1 MLNKINID
9 DKAVP
14 FILLL
19 LLVISFGLLIPKLG
33 FYWDDW
39 PVIYM
44 THTQG
49 NAGFWDFYQYDRPFS
64 AWTFIVSAPILGTRP
79 IGWHIFSLILRW
91 ITVVFVWLSLRKI
104 WPDKPR
110 QIFWIALLFSVYPIF
125 NQQSVAVAYSQHWIC
140 YLFYFISIYLML
152 LSQER
157 KRFFYPLIFLSA
169 SFSLIQM
176 FTMEYFLGLE
186 LFRPFILWAYHSY
199 NGDRTNRL
207 TIFKK
212 VFSSGWPFVALLG
225 VYVVWR
231 VFFLELAG
239 TDPNNPILLKQLF
252 HSPIQTLIDLLQ
264 KAVQDFIY
272 FLTSWFVTISPADI
286 DLRRPFFVASTG
298 VVIVVTVFLWMILK
312 QYKSSLK
319 STTNTTNN
327 WYMQSMLF
335 GFAAAVFGTL
345 PVWIIGRQA
354 SLGIYG
360 NRFGLAAMFG
370 LSIALVGLL
379 EWLSNRTL
387 AKNTV
392 ICILIGLAIHFHLF
406 TAKAFQDSW
415 EKQQRVY
422 WQLSWRAPYIQPG
435 TAIISD
441 GEIFQFVGIYST
453 SMGISLLY
461 PPSEKPREVPYWFY
475 SLGRGLYTKTDELI
489 AGIPMDGSLRNYSFM
504 GNSKNS
510 LLIYLPAN
518 NQCLKTLTPNDRF
531 DTDIPDLLRKVIP
544 ISNIDRIEKKFDKE
558 WSPPKSIFGKEPEH
572 TWCYYFEKAELAG
585 QYDDWDEVIRLYK
598 VAEQEGYRPSEIN
611 EFLPL
616 LDAYLHSNSID
627 KAYRLS
633 VQMKRLSDK
642 SDDNICRVW
651 LRNIETQN
659 ETDMNATYEK
669 INKQLSCFD

>member
-14 FILLL
+14 VILLL
-19 LLVISFGLLIPKLG
+19 LLVATFGLLIPKLG

-39 PVIYM
+39 PVVYM
-44 THTQG
+44 TQTQG

-64 AWTFIVSAPILGTRP
+64 AWTYILSAPLLGTRP
-79 IGWHIFSLILRW
+79 IVWHIFSLILRW
-91 ITVVFVWLSLRKI
+91 LTVVFAWLSLKKI

-110 QIFWIALLFSVYPIF
+110 QVFWIALLFSVYPIF
-125 NQQSVAVAYSQHWIC
+125 NQQPVAVAYSQHWIC

-152 LSQER
+152 LSQEQ
-157 KRFFYPLIFLSA
+157 KRFYYPLIFLSA
-169 SFSLIQM
+169 SFSFIEM
-176 FTMEYFLGLE
+176 FAMEYFLGLE
-186 LFRPFILWAYHSY
+186 LFRPFILWTYHSY
-199 NGDRTNRL
+199 NGNQSKRK

-212 VFSSGWPFVALLG
+212 VLSSGLPFIALLG

-231 VFFLELAG
+231 IFFLELAG
-239 TDPNNPILLKQLF
+239 PDPNNPVIFKQLF
-252 HSPIQTLIDLLQ
+252 LAPIQILIDLLQ

-286 DLRRPFFVASTG
+286 DLRRPFFIASTG
-298 VVIVVTVFLWMILK
+298 VVIVVSGLLWVVLK
-312 QYKSSLK
+312 QYKPSLQ
-319 STTNTTNN
+319 STKNTRNN
-327 WYMQSMLF
+327 WGLQSMLF
-335 GFAAAVFGTL
+335 GFAAAAFGTF
-345 PVWIIGRQA
+345 PVWMIGRQA
-354 SLGIYG
+354 SLGTYG

-387 AKNTV
+387 AKNTI
-392 ICILIGLAIHFHLF
+392 ICILIGLALHFHLF
-406 TAKAFQDSW
+406 TAKSFQDSW

-422 WQLSWRAPYIQPG
+422 WQLTWRAPYIQPG

-461 PPSEKPREVPYWFY
+461 PPQEKSHEVPYWFF
-475 SLGRGLYTKTDELI
+475 SMGRGLYTKIDELI
-489 AGIPMDGSLRNYSFM
+489 DGTPMEGSLRNYSFD
-504 GNSKNS
+504 GNSKNY
-510 LLIYLPAN
+510 LLVYLPGD
-518 NQCLKTLTPNDRF
+518 NQCLKILTPNDIA

-544 ISNIDRIEKKFDKE
+544 TSNIDRIEKKFDRE
-558 WSPPKSIFGKEPEH
+558 WSPPRSIFGKEPEH
-572 TWCYYFEKAELAG
+572 DWCYYFEKAELAS
-585 QYDDWDEVIRLYK
+585 QYHDWDEVIHLYEI
-598 VAEQEGYRPSEIN
+598 AEQEGYRPSEIK

-616 LDAYLHSNSID
+616 LDAYLRTTRID
-627 KAYRLS
+627 KAYQLS
-633 VQMKRLSDK
+633 IQMKRLSDK

-659 ETDMNATYEK
+659 DTDMNAAYEK
-669 INKQLSCFD
+669 INEQLNCFD